1 MRFRFLLLIFL
12 VLPLLTFA
20 QKKAKPKMLI
30 YADGFVGWAAAV
42 QASKSNVETIL
53 VIDNLDFL
61 ASNSGEKVVI
71 DQKYHLNGGIWMELL
86 MDMAMSKTKDQVLAN
101 TVKTDFSPR
110 LASNSIERFKAKMQG
125 VTIIVGQEI
134 SKCERGRRNWQL
146 ILSNKD
152 RFNVPV
158 VIDATKD
165 GKLYRN
171 LGMPDSLSARESQF
185 LPLSQLTLPLS
196 RTTMAVEERAG
207 AVYVATLQQL
217 LNAQYENMFSI
228 GPGKDL
234 TDSPNDIPM
243 SIALGQGLAAIAG
256 YCAFFDTSVDKLD
269 VRKVQ
274 SELLTFN
281 ARLNPYVDV
290 AIDDPHYGS
299 IQKFYLT
306 GFFLGE
312 VKDGAMYFHKD
323 TAVRFDDVKG
333 VLNDIYSR
341 GQLWFL
347 DNYRNEEMKWK
358 DLLSLIKFVSL
369 KGDEVEQQ
377 LIKEWSTK
385 RKFEGSYDPEAFVTR
400 GQLAVVTDLYSASY
414 AKAIHVDGQFKK

>member
-1 MRFRFLLLIFL
+1 MRFRFFLLIFL
-12 VLPLLTFA
+12 LLPVVTFA
-20 QKKAKPKMLI
+20 QKRPKPKMLI

-61 ASNSGEKVVI
+61 ASTSNEKVVI
-71 DQKYHLNGGIWMELL
+71 DQKYNLNGGIWMELL

-101 TVKTDFSPR
+101 TVKSDFSPR
-110 LASNSIERFKAKMQG
+110 LATNSIERFKAKMQG
-125 VTIIVGQEI
+125 VTIIVGEDI

-146 ILSNKD
+146 ILSNKE
-152 RFNVPV
+152 RFSVPV

-171 LGMPDSLSARESQF
+171 LTLPDTMAARKPAF
-185 LPLSQLTLPLS
+185 LPVSQVTLPLS

-207 AVYVATLQQL
+207 EVYLATLQQL

-228 GPGKDL
+228 GPGSEL
-234 TDSPNDIPM
+234 SDSPNDIPM
-243 SIALGQGLAAIAG
+243 SIALGQGLAAVAG
-256 YCAFFDTSVDKLD
+256 YCAFFDTNIEKLD

-281 ARLNPYVDV
+281 ARLNPYVDI
-290 AIDDPHYGS
+290 AIDDPHYAS

-341 GQLWFL
+341 SQLWFL

-358 DLLSLIKFVSL
+358 DLISLIKFVSL

-385 RKFEGSYDPEAFVTR
+385 RKFEGNYDPEAFVTR

-414 AKAIHVDGQFKK
+414 AKAISVDGQFRK